1 MTYLDNLVPWDAVN
15 DGLDWCAQV
24 IGNKLLSLNN
34 RERNRGEVQISDRD
48 LKELCGLKS
57 KSQVTEGKQLLQELG
72 YIEYESKAGQATI
85 YTLHFAKKN
94 GAARGAPRGAPREI
108 PINARA
114 RVEIKK
120 GRKEKEI
127 NKEKERSEEIAKA
140 DTPVAKRLTAPK
152 TNAEILGLKRD
163 ETMAQV
169 ERQAVEVIAELEPDL
184 SEEEKMAADE
194 AECRAEQLRLIENLR
209 ATDPELAAMMMTQ
222 YEATLPSETTAQVTT
237 TNEPLTTNDT
247 ALTTDDETTPSDK
260 WTLEEPDFSEQKAE
274 YRAELER
281 EGLIDGRVEGKI
293 SAADDD
299 AAARTNVGDKSAIRI
314 EHDEGRGHSAGT
326 LSSGGSKPN
335 MRRMR
340 RRMQAKA
347 SSFSKP
353 DGEERSVARGM
364 GRLSASAES
373 DNKAADGSV
382 ANFTVQVRGQG
393 LAGLRL
399 DDGQSSG
406 SGFSQSIRRE
416 AGSVHK
422 RKRRRWQN
430 VFSVVDCEELDPA
443 RQGSYLRERAG
454 IDDEVAS
461 KVQCRLRGGGITA

>member
-34 RERNRGEVQISDRD
+34 RERNRGVVQISDRD

-57 KSQVTEGKQLLQELG
+57 KRQVTEGKQLLQELG
-72 YIEYESKAGQATI
+72 YIEYESKAGQVTI

-94 GAARGAPRGAPREI
+94 GAARGAHRGAHRGAPREI

-127 NKEKERSEEIAKA
+127 NKEKESSEEIAKA
-140 DTPVAKRLTAPK
+140 DTPVAKRLTAAK

-163 ETMAQV
+163 ETIAQV
-169 ERQAVEVIAELEPDL
+169 ERQAVEVIAEREPDL

-222 YEATLPSETTAQVTT
+222 YEATLTAQVDDD
-237 TNEPLTTNDT
+237 ELTTS
-247 ALTTDDETTPSDK
+247 EEI
-260 WTLEEPDFSEQKAE
+260 EEPDFSEQIAE
-274 YRAELER
+274 YRAELEQ
-281 EGLIDGRVEGKI
+281 EGLIDGRDEGKI
-293 SAADDD
+293 SATDDG
-299 AAARTNVGDKSAIRI
+299 AAARTNDDDKSAIRL

-326 LSSGGSKPN
+326 LSSGGSKSN

-353 DGEERSVARGM
+353 GGEAKSVARGM

-373 DNKAADGSV
+373 DNNAADGSV
-382 ANFTVQVRGQG
+382 ANFTGQVRGQG

-399 DDGQSSG
+399 DDGQSAG
-406 SGFSQSIRRE
+406 SGLSQSIRRE

-422 RKRRRWQN
+422 RKSRRWQN
-430 VFSVVDCEELDPA
+430 VFSVVDCEELDPG

-461 KVQCRLRGGGITA
+461 KVQCRRRGGGITA